1 MIRSYE
7 DLIVY
12 QKGYKLSLEIHQLTQ
27 QLPQKERYELGSQL
41 RKAAV
46 SIPANIAEG
55 YGKKRSEAEFK
66 RFLLMSLG
74 SCNEVQVYLN
84 MCNEYLERKEEFE
97 SKNVAHFN
105 IIKLKLVKDKNKHY
119 SVKSDKKI

>member
-1 MIRSYE
+1 MVVWYIVLNKEIIEMKAVVYSVKYGSDIILELWVERLNICVNEKNEIR
-7 DLIVY
+7 
-12 QKGYKLSLEIHQLTQ
+12 
-27 QLPQKERYELGSQL
+27 R
-41 RKAAV
+41 AA
-46 SIPANIAEG
+46 SPSGAINHFGTFDFPDT
-55 YGKKRSEAEFK
+55 
-66 RFLLMSLG
+66 
-74 SCNEVQVYLN
+74 YLN